1 MQTDLGEPASSNVVR
16 AEYVFELYIVE
27 EETRHQEI
35 RDSVRELFDQHLKN
49 QYQLR
54 VVNVARHPEKANR
67 ADVLATPTLIKL
79 HPQPAQRVVGDL
91 IVGDC
96 LLEEFGIAYQ

>member
-1 MQTDLGEPASSNVVR
+1 MQTDLGEPTSSNVAR

-27 EETRHQEI
+27 NEARHREI
-35 RDSVRELFDQHLKN
+35 RDSVTQLFDAHLRDGYK
-49 QYQLR
+49 LR
-54 VVNVARHPEKANR
+54 VIDVAREPEKAHR

-79 HPQPAQRVVGDL
+79 RPKPAQRVVGDL

-96 LLEEFGIAYQ
+96 LLEEFGIAST